1 MEGGASKG
9 STGAVAWASL
19 FLSWL
24 CLREEERKQQR
35 KEKERRKEKKKRKK
49 GKKIWKIFQT
59 WKFLKNKR

>member
-49 GKKIWKIFQT
+49 RKKNLENFPNLEISEK
-59 WKFLKNKR
+59 